1 MTSLYIYIQLSAKS
15 KFTKNGIKTRS
26 PTHLNVFFL
35 VLLIYANHVVSGE
48 ISFGYYLYP
57 RLGFTW
63 VAYKCNFWDILHTF
77 IYVDS
82 T

>member
-26 PTHLNVFFL
+26 LTHLNVFFL

-57 RLGFTW
+57 RLCFT
-63 VAYKCNFWDILHTF
+63 
-77 IYVDS
+77 
-82 T
+82 